1 MIGVSRGES
10 IKLWSG
16 SVEPSPAALIR
27 AAFRL
32 FDSRFFDS
40 TIKNSRPL
48 GRHFYGG
55 ADESMGELKKVPIL
69 PELNLLS
76 ILFRGIFSMV
86 RVLLPPLRIKVK
98 YSSYKYI
105 RLTKIVTSAFLFTK
119 LVHDKLLI

>member
-1 MIGVSRGES
+1 MIFDLST
-10 IKLWSG
+10 LHPLSG
-16 SVEPSPAALIR
+16 SDYRCSSCLLNLWPE
-27 AAFRL
+27 L
-32 FDSRFFDS
+32 FDF
-40 TIKNSRPL
+40 RPARYKREHHPQGVVFL
-48 GRHFYGG
+48 VGG
-55 ADESMGELKKVPIL
+55 DDESMGELKKVPIL
-69 PELNLLS
+69 PELNLIS

>member
-1 MIGVSRGES
+1 MGR
-10 IKLWSG
+10 KLWSG
-16 SVEPSPAALIR
+16 SVEPSPAVLIR
-27 AAFRL
+27 TAL
-32 FDSRFFDS
+32 DWFDSLLFIY
-40 TIKNSRPL
+40 TNIKTAL
-48 GRHFYGG
+48 VGGFYIGG
-55 ADESMGELKKVPIL
+55 ADESMGELKKVPFS
-69 PELNLLS
+69 PELNLFS